1 MTRRFARDRGGAGR
15 DWNAG
20 ARQEALKRQE
30 RFLLNV
36 FSQDTFMKSGGALVI
51 VFFFI
56 MVLLAGPPPSD
67 GRCTLPWC

>member
-1 MTRRFARDRGGAGR
+1 MTAC
-15 DWNAG
+15 
-20 ARQEALKRQE
+20 QIVKELLPTLMSPSTALKHLRSPLVQ
-30 RFLLNV
+30 
-36 FSQDTFMKSGGALVI
+36 VI